1 MQEDFIEPPF
11 FQDFE
16 FDLNLNS
23 IKKEENKEENNDN
36 NIELELDNN
45 INNPKNENDKFINL
59 IEEDDEIL
67 FYEEKLKPGE
77 DQKKINDW
85 SDKLKNNDM
94 ISDFQ

>member
-23 IKKEENKEENNDN
+23 IKSEENNEEKDEN

-77 DQKKINDW
+77 NQKKISCNF
-85 SDKLKNNDM
+85 KV
-94 ISDFQ
+94 IFR